1 MSNVVKEA
9 IERLKQKDWLKQQEY
24 NRAWNAAIE
33 AAAKELETY
42 EYIEGAADRI
52 RDLKK

>member
-1 MSNVVKEA
+1 MIMARKELA
-9 IERLKQKDWLKQQEY
+9 DKIDEINKTY
-24 NRAWNAAIE
+24 NEGWNAAIE